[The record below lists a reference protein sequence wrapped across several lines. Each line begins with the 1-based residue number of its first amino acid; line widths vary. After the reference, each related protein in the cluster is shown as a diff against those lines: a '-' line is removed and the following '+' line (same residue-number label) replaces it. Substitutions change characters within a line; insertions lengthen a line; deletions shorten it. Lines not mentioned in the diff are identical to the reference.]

1 MRIGVFS
8 DTHGDL
14 SPLFSLKER
23 LAPLDAVFHCGD
35 FAEEARD
42 IGAFFHCPYYAVK
55 GNCDYYCD
63 EPLEKLVT
71 LGGKTFLL
79 VHGHTCTGEL
89 SLVYK
94 GQMAHADAVLFGH
107 SHIPYESWH
116 EGILLL
122 NPGSLSRPR
131 GLSKAG
137 CVALTIEQGEIRIER
152 LEV

>member
-1 MRIGVFS
+1 MKIGVFS

-55 GNCDYYCD
+55 GNCDYYCH

-79 VHGHTCTGEL
+79 LHGHTCTGEM

-131 GLSKAG
+131 ALSKAG
-137 CVALTIEQGEIRIER
+137 CVVLTIAQGEIRVERIE
-152 LEV
+152 V

>member
-14 SPLFSLKER
+14 FPLFSLKER

-79 VHGHTCTGEL
+79 LHGHTCTGEL

-94 GQMAHADAVLFGH
+94 GQIAHADAVLFGH
-107 SHIPYESWH
+107 SHIPYEGWH

-137 CVALTIEQGEIRIER
+137 CVVLTIEQGEIRIER
-152 LEV
+152 VEV

>member
-14 SPLFSLKER
+14 RPLFSLREKLRE
-23 LAPLDAVFHCGD
+23 LDAVFHCGD

-42 IGAFFHCPYYAVK
+42 IGAFFHCPYYAVR
-55 GNCDYYCD
+55 GNCDYYSS

-79 VHGHTCTGEL
+79 LHGHTCMGEM
-89 SLVYK
+89 SLAYK

-107 SHIPYESWH
+107 SHVPYEYWH
-116 EGILLL
+116 NGILLL

-131 GLSKAG
+131 ALSKAG
-137 CVALTIEQGEIRIER
+137 CVLLTIEDGNIRTQR

>member
-89 SLVYK
+89 SLVHK

-137 CVALTIEQGEIRIER
+137 CVVLTIEQGEIRIER

>member
-1 MRIGVFS
+1 MKIGVFS

-14 SPLFSLKER
+14 SPLFALRER
-23 LAPLDAVFHCGD
+23 LGTLDAIFHCGD

-42 IGAFFHCPYYAVK
+42 IGAFLHCPYYAVK
-55 GNCDYYCD
+55 GNCDYYSG

-79 VHGHTCTGEL
+79 LHGHTSTGEM
-89 SLVYK
+89 SLIYK
-94 GQMAHADAVLFGH
+94 GQMARADAVLFGH
-107 SHIPYESWH
+107 THVPYEGWH

-131 GLSKAG
+131 ALSKAG
-137 CVALTIEQGEIRIER
+137 CAVLTIAEGNIHVQRV
-152 LEV
+152 EV